1 VFTEHSN
8 HSFQYHQKRLSLESL
23 FVYKYSKGNQL
34 MAMII
39 YSPNYSIDTIRKNF
53 AGLGAQTPL
62 ATFISNNFS
71 VVTSTVAD
79 TVNPANVTTPTPLNM
94 SLVGQIYVD
103 YGTGPVSMG
112 ITESL
117 VLINNNVQTGSFNNG
132 DIFNN
137 LILSGGNVDFRYV
150 TDAQGT
156 SIVLANLQM
165 TTLLPFA
172 PSAMQTSYNATVLSI
187 VRDLRNGVYNP
198 NTYLS
203 NIQYQSR
210 QIAQQLIT
218 KYG

>member
-1 VFTEHSN
+1 
-8 HSFQYHQKRLSLESL
+8 
-23 FVYKYSKGNQL
+23 

-53 AGLGAQTPL
+53 AGLSSQTSL
-62 ATFISNNFS
+62 STFISNNFT
-71 VVTSTVAD
+71 VTTPSITN
-79 TVNPANVTTPTPLNM
+79 TVNTANVTTPAPLNM
-94 SLVGQIYVD
+94 DLVGQIYVD

-112 ITESL
+112 MTESL
-117 VLINNNVQTGSFNNG
+117 VLINNNVQVGSTNNG

-137 LILSGGNVDFRYV
+137 LIISGGNVDFRYV

-172 PSAMQTSYNATVLSI
+172 SSTMQTNYNAIILSI
-187 VRDLRNGVYNP
+187 VRDLRNGIYNP

-203 NIQYQSR
+203 SVQYQSR

-218 KYG
+218 QYG